1 MKKRFVFGLIALVFA
16 FQPLFA
22 IGNTEQSPQNTGLVT
37 GKGQA
42 KYVFLFVGDGMGPSQ
57 FSAAEYYL
65 ASKDNVTNYN
75 IKRLNFTQFPVAGM
89 TNTHDY
95 GSLIT
100 DSASAGTAFASGKKT
115 LSSMINVDPKDG
127 RTPYK
132 PIVHTLVGCFGLTLV
147 APLTVFAGGML
158 LKKETL

>member
-1 MKKRFVFGLIALVFA
+1 MKKKFIFGLIALVVI
-16 FQPLFA
+16 FQPLYA
-22 IGNTEQSPQNTGLVT
+22 MGGSEGIRQNQGMAS

-65 ASKDNVTNYN
+65 ASKDNITNYN
-75 IKRLNFTQFPVAGM
+75 INRLNFTQFPVAGM

-100 DSASAGTAFASGKKT
+100 DSASAGTAFASG
-115 LSSMINVDPKDG
+115 VRG
-127 RTPYK
+127 
-132 PIVHTLVGCFGLTLV
+132 GL
-147 APLTVFAGGML
+147 AASRKYQAQGAQGQDDC
-158 LKKETL
+158 